1 MRRPRGK
8 MIERGAQGAWEL
20 FPVSPILRLGIV
32 GAEGEDDDLRRE
44 VGQLLELRELPVGEV
59 TVLKQGRA
67 ADAEISNVEAR
78 AEQFGEDDRVAVGLA
93 ILDPRAKGDAVT
105 NARDAD
111 GALIIGGMQGRFARV
126 GATGRPNGK
135 REANARKEQPFH
147 SFCAE

>member
-1 MRRPRGK
+1 
-8 MIERGAQGAWEL
+8 MIEQGAQIAGEL
-20 FPVSPILRLGIV
+20 FPVFPILRFGIV

-111 GALIIGGMQGRFARV
+111 GALIIGGMQGGFARRV

-135 REANARKEQPFH
+135 REANGRKDQPFH
-147 SFCAE
+147 SLCAELFGE